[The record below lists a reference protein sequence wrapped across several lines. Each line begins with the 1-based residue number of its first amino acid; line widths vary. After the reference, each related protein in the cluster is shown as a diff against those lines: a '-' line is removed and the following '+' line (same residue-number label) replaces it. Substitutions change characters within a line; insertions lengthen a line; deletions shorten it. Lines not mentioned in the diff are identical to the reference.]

1 MAEAVTT
8 RPARR
13 ADAADL
19 ARLADLAGEG
29 LPSRLWAGLAAPGED
44 VWTIGARRAMR
55 DEGAFSWR
63 NATMAELGGAAAGAL
78 IAYGVGDAPEPLDD
92 LPALARPLQELEN
105 LAPGSRYVNVIAVY
119 PAFRGRG
126 VARRLMAEAE
136 AAAVGAAEM
145 SLIVADRNAAAMG
158 LYRALGYRERARR
171 AIVAQG
177 WPTEST
183 EWVLMVKPL

>member
-145 SLIVADRNAAAMG
+145 SLIVADRNAAATG

>member
-171 AIVAQG
+171 AIVAEG